1 MLPDGFLLRAG
12 AVVAAALLMAS
23 PYLVGLVRQYWP
35 TAKLRTAKQP
45 DDAYTVIEIARRMQA
60 AGNKKGVALCQ
71 QLLDVILSP
80 GA

>member
-1 MLPDGFLLRAG
+1 MLSDGFLIRAG
-12 AVVAAALLMAS
+12 AVVAAALLMAT
-23 PYLVGLVRQYWP
+23 PYLVGLVRKYWP
-35 TAKLRTAKQP
+35 TATTRTAKQP

-71 QLLDVILSP
+71 QLIDVILSP

>member
-1 MLPDGFLLRAG
+1 MLPDGFLIRAG
-12 AVVAAALLMAS
+12 AVVAAAALMAS
-23 PYLVGLVRQYWP
+23 PYLVGLARKYWP
-35 TAKLRTAKQP
+35 TATPRAEKQP